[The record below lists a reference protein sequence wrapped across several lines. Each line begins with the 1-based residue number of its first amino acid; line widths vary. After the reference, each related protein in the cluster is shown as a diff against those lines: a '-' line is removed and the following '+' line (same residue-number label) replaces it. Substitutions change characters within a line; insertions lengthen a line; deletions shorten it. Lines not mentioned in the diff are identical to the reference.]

1 MYTESDLREA
11 LEHSASRADALLDD
25 IPTVRPAAGGP
36 RRNGRRTVAA
46 ALAVAATIAAGTVG
60 LVAWQGS
67 SDKPDGQVAAPSSPP
82 ATTIT
87 TVPATDPHVPA
98 TLGPIVDK
106 INAKPDRKTYASYNL
121 AYVPGVE
128 EFSQWTGDGPDDPIL
143 TVEVVSPDAGLDAT
157 RIPRDN
163 PVQIAGTTGYYS
175 NFKLYPVDGSTG
187 PGSDKWLSRW
197 NIAFRKGADWVFAWL
212 QTSVDEAEHTNS
224 LDDRARIV
232 STFDK
237 YGVTIGKSYSN
248 LPFRTG
254 YVPDDAMVTDVML
267 QATPGTGRVAA
278 SGSGVQ
284 FAIGDKRLTV
294 AVQKDARQTYSCP
307 ATTSR
312 GESDVADAPP
322 AKAGPGAPDCAPDI
336 TRKVGDYTFTAEG
349 DFDGP
354 TLQKVLDTL
363 TPADDLNDPSTF
375 WSLQDALG

>member
-36 RRNGRRTVAA
+36 RRNGRRTFAA

-106 INAKPDRKTYASYNL
+106 INANPDRKMYASYNL

-237 YGVTIGKSYSN
+237 YGVTIGKSYAR

-254 YVPDDAMVTDVML
+254 YVPDGATVTNVGV
-267 QATPGTGRVAA
+267 QTSPGTGSAEA
-278 SGSGVQ
+278 SGSSVQ
-284 FAIGDKRLTV
+284 FTVGDKFLRVTL
-294 AVQKDARQTYSCP
+294 QKDAQSSIHCLGSPTNGAVAP
-307 ATTSR
+307 ATPDSGPTA
-312 GESDVADAPP
+312 GDCPP
-322 AKAGPGAPDCAPDI
+322 APN
-336 TRKVGDYTFTAEG
+336 RKVGPYTFEAFG
-349 DFDGP
+349 DFDGL

-363 TPADDLNDPSTF
+363 TPADNLDDPSTF
-375 WSLQDALG
+375 WLLQDALG